1 MDLKKLYYYV
11 ICLITFFVLMWG
23 IVDVVS
29 ATLSLTV
36 FKGESAS
43 FEPAPPPE
51 QAGAAAQD
59 KSRMAEPLI
68 EDYYQ
73 KKMLYDRIGDSLA
86 RIIIAGGVFAYAR
99 FKVSSLDKA

>member
-1 MDLKKLYYYV
+1 MDLKKLYYYI

-23 IVDVVS
+23 FVDVVS

-36 FKGESAS
+36 FKGGSVAFESA
-43 FEPAPPPE
+43 APPE
-51 QAGAAAQD
+51 QAGAVAQD

-73 KKMLYDRIGDSLA
+73 KRMLYDRIGDSLA
-86 RIIIAGGVFAYAR
+86 RILLAGGVFAYAR
-99 FKVSSLDKA
+99 FKVFTLEKA